1 LQQQEQNVDA
11 DATSIVGTN
20 VEEQLQ
26 ASSSNFPSKLG
37 RIALFSL
44 IDNYNANYKIK
55 QWSNQN

>member
-37 RIALFSL
+37 PIALFSL
-44 IDNYNANYKIK
+44 IDNYKANYKIK